1 MPIFFVEI
9 FPFLR
14 KIIKEEIE
22 DFCCLDFYT
31 VYIVNVAIFTLWLD
45 LVEFLDCYLHSSC
58 NGSLIQSAYVSYITV
73 SILLILITA
82 EVDWDA
88 DVLNGWSIHGEVES
102 N

>member
-14 KIIKEEIE
+14 KIVKEEIE

-58 NGSLIQSAYVSYITV
+58 NGSLFQSVYISYINV
-73 SILLILITA
+73 LLILIIA
-82 EVDWDA
+82 NV
-88 DVLNGWSIHGEVES
+88 N
-102 N
+102 

>member
-14 KIIKEEIE
+14 KIVKEEIE

-58 NGSLIQSAYVSYITV
+58 NGSLFQSVYISYINV
-73 SILLILITA
+73 LLSLIIA
-82 EVDWDA
+82 NVNWDT
-88 DVLNGWSIHGEVES
+88 DLLKVWSIHGEVES